1 MSVNII
7 LDSTIDLSASSKAAA
22 EIVPLTVHFGEEEY
36 LDGVTI
42 NHQQFYEKLA
52 ESKVLP
58 TTSQA
63 TPATFEKIFERITAA
78 GDSAVVITLSSKLS
92 GTYQSAVIAAE
103 DFDNVYVVDS
113 TNVTIG
119 AGVLAEY
126 AISCVQNGMSAKE
139 IAQALE
145 EKKDKVCMIA
155 MLDTLEFLKRGGRIS
170 ATAAFAGGLLNIKP
184 VISIQDGEIVMLGKA
199 RGVKQGNQ
207 LVSQEIEKTGG
218 IDFDLPVLLGY
229 TGLSDELL
237 NKYVQESTELW
248 NNRAQDLSPVTIGS
262 VVGTHAGPG
271 AFAAAFFKK

>member
-1 MSVNII
+1 MSVKII
-7 LDSTIDLSASSKAAA
+7 LDSTIDLSAASKAQTQT
-22 EIVPLTVHFGEEEY
+22 VPLTVHFGEVEY

-42 NHQQFYEKLA
+42 NHQQFYEKLT
-52 ESKVLP
+52 ESKALP

-63 TPATFEKIFERITAA
+63 TPATFEKVFQNITDA

-103 DFDNVYVVDS
+103 DFNNICVVDS

-126 AISCVQNGMSAKE
+126 AVRCAQQGMSAGE
-139 IAQALE
+139 IAYELE
-145 EKKDKVCMIA
+145 NKKDKVCMIA
-155 MLDTLEFLKRGGRIS
+155 MLDTLEYLKRGGRIS
-170 ATAAFAGGLLNIKP
+170 ATAALAGGLLNIKP

-199 RGVKQGNQ
+199 RGAKLGSQM
-207 LVSQEIEKTGG
+207 VSQEIEKTGG
-218 IDFDLPVLLGY
+218 VDFEMPILFGY
-229 TGLSDELL
+229 TGLSDKLL
-237 NKYVQESTELW
+237 EKYAQDNTELW
-248 NNRAQDLSPVTIGS
+248 NNHTNTIPCTSIGS

>member
-1 MSVNII
+1 MSVKII
-7 LDSTIDLSASSKAAA
+7 LDSTIDLSAASKAH
-22 EIVPLTVHFGEEEY
+22 ILTVPLTVHFGEEEY

-42 NHQQFYEKLA
+42 SHQQFYEKLS
-52 ESKVLP
+52 ESKTLP

-63 TPATFEKIFERITAA
+63 TPAAFEKIFEDITTA

-92 GTYQSAVIAAE
+92 GTFQSAVIAAGE
-103 DFDNVYVVDS
+103 FDNIYVVDS

-126 AISCVQNGMSAKE
+126 AICCARQGMSARE

-145 EKKDKVCMIA
+145 EKKGKLCMIA

-170 ATAAFAGGLLNIKP
+170 ATAALAGGLLNIKP

-199 RGVKQGNQ
+199 RGTKLGSQM
-207 LVSQEIEKTGG
+207 VSQEVEKTGG
-218 IDFDLPVLLGY
+218 IDFALPILFGY

-237 NKYVQESTELW
+237 DKYIQENGTLW
-248 NNRAQDLSPVTIGS
+248 NNCTDEIPRTSIGS
-262 VVGTHAGPG
+262 VVGTHAGPN